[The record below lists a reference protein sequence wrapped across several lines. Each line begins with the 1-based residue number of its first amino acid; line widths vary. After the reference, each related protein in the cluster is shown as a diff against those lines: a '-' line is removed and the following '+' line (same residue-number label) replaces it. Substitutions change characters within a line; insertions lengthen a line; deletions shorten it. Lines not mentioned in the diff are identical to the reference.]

1 MSDFYGEMADMARE
15 LMGEFSQGLVTVR
28 RTETE
33 SERPPDLPIWEVWEP
48 ETTIRLY
55 RLDAVV
61 RPVPTKYV
69 DGTTIRASDFQ
80 IVASDRMTLYSVDG
94 VPAEPVEAPFDVD
107 LAETIE
113 IDGRAVTILE
123 TIRTPGAGTA
133 IVHKFIARV

>member
-1 MSDFYGEMADMARE
+1 MTFYSDLGEMAKGLLADFA
-15 LMGEFSQGLVTVR
+15 QGLVTVR

-33 SERPPDLPIWEVWEP
+33 SERPPDLPIWEPWTP
-48 ETTIRLY
+48 ETTIKLF

-80 IVASDRMTLYSVDG
+80 VVASDRMTLYSVDG
-94 VPAEPVEAPFDVD
+94 VPAEPVETPFDVD
-107 LAETIE
+107 LAETLE

-133 IVHKFIARV
+133 IVHKFICR

>member
-1 MSDFYGEMADMARE
+1 MSDFYGSMADMARE
-15 LMGEFSQGLVTVR
+15 LMADFSQGLITVR

-33 SERPPDLPIWEVWEP
+33 GERPPDLPIWEPWTP
-48 ETTIRLY
+48 ETTVTLY
-55 RLDAVV
+55 KLDATV

-80 IVASDRMTLYSVDG
+80 VVASDRMTLYSVDG
-94 VPAEPVEAPFDVD
+94 VPAEPVETPFDVD
-107 LAETIE
+107 LAETLE

-133 IVHKFIARV
+133 IVHKFICR